1 MKNNMKKILLLT
13 GVLCLASVGGVSA
26 YLTDY
31 DKVSNQFTVGKVD
44 VELTEDNWKPDDHKK
59 IEPGKVIS
67 KDPRIKNTG
76 INDAYA
82 YLEVSIPTANV
93 IAAADNGSRLEKRV
107 QELFSFQSK
116 ASWTKLNSQK
126 VGNNQVYVFAYNKTL
141 KPQETTESL
150 FDTVRFLNI
159 IEGQLDGQQLEI
171 PVRAYAIQASYTG
184 GDAENVVEQARSAYQ
199 KYVDQNK
206 NQPGQVTE

>member
-67 KDPRIKNTG
+67 KDQGLK
-76 INDAYA
+76 
-82 YLEVSIPTANV
+82 IP
-93 IAAADNGSRLEKRV
+93 
-107 QELFSFQSK
+107 ELMMLMHIWKFQ
-116 ASWTKLNSQK
+116 
-126 VGNNQVYVFAYNKTL
+126 Y
-141 KPQETTESL
+141 
-150 FDTVRFLNI
+150 R
-159 IEGQLDGQQLEI
+159 QQM
-171 PVRAYAIQASYTG
+171 
-184 GDAENVVEQARSAYQ
+184 
-199 KYVDQNK
+199 
-206 NQPGQVTE
+206 

>member
-76 INDAYA
+76 IFFIS
-82 YLEVSIPTANV
+82 VKS
-93 IAAADNGSRLEKRV
+93 
-107 QELFSFQSK
+107 
-116 ASWTKLNSQK
+116 
-126 VGNNQVYVFAYNKTL
+126 
-141 KPQETTESL
+141 
-150 FDTVRFLNI
+150 
-159 IEGQLDGQQLEI
+159 QLDKTEFTEGWK
-171 PVRAYAIQASYTG
+171 QAG
-184 GDAENVVEQARSAYQ
+184 ICFCV
-199 KYVDQNK
+199 
-206 NQPGQVTE
+206 

>member
-93 IAAADNGSRLEKRV
+93 IAAADNGSRLEKRRLY
-107 QELFSFQSK
+107 QMGMGKCKSK
-116 ASWTKLNSQK
+116 KRKGSACM
-126 VGNNQVYVFAYNKTL
+126 G
-141 KPQETTESL
+141 
-150 FDTVRFLNI
+150 DCR
-159 IEGQLDGQQLEI
+159 EGAEDSG
-171 PVRAYAIQASYTG
+171 RTG
-184 GDAENVVEQARSAYQ
+184 L
-199 KYVDQNK
+199 
-206 NQPGQVTE
+206 

>member
-93 IAAADNGSRLEKRV
+93 IAAADNGSRLEQRV

-116 ASWTKLNSQK
+116 A
-126 VGNNQVYVFAYNKTL
+126 
-141 KPQETTESL
+141 
-150 FDTVRFLNI
+150 
-159 IEGQLDGQQLEI
+159 GQ
-171 PVRAYAIQASYTG
+171 
-184 GDAENVVEQARSAYQ
+184 N
-199 KYVDQNK
+199 
-206 NQPGQVTE
+206 

>member
-1 MKNNMKKILLLT
+1 MKNNMKIILLLT

-126 VGNNQVYVFAYNKTL
+126 VGNNQVYVLDDLHHLHILCIPIYHDRLDLYKQNPL
-141 KPQETTESL
+141 KDLLDKAALL
-150 FDTVRFLNI
+150 FD
-159 IEGQLDGQQLEI
+159 
-171 PVRAYAIQASYTG
+171 Y
-184 GDAENVVEQARSAYQ
+184 
-199 KYVDQNK
+199 
-206 NQPGQVTE
+206 

>member
-93 IAAADNGSRLEKRV
+93 IAAAIMEAGWKKGYRN
-107 QELFSFQSK
+107 FFHF
-116 ASWTKLNSQK
+116 SQK
-126 VGNNQVYVFAYNKTL
+126 PA
-141 KPQETTESL
+141 
-150 FDTVRFLNI
+150 
-159 IEGQLDGQQLEI
+159 GQ
-171 PVRAYAIQASYTG
+171 
-184 GDAENVVEQARSAYQ
+184 N
-199 KYVDQNK
+199 
-206 NQPGQVTE
+206 

>member
-1 MKNNMKKILLLT
+1 MKKILLLT

-93 IAAADNGSRLEKRV
+93 IAAADNGSRLEKRRLY
-107 QELFSFQSK
+107 QMGMGKRKSK
-116 ASWTKLNSQK
+116 KRKGSACM
-126 VGNNQVYVFAYNKTL
+126 G
-141 KPQETTESL
+141 
-150 FDTVRFLNI
+150 DCR
-159 IEGQLDGQQLEI
+159 EGAEDSG
-171 PVRAYAIQASYTG
+171 RTG
-184 GDAENVVEQARSAYQ
+184 L
-199 KYVDQNK
+199 
-206 NQPGQVTE
+206 

>member
-1 MKNNMKKILLLT
+1 MKKILLLT

-126 VGNNQVYVFAYNKTL
+126 VGNNQVYVFAYNKIL

-150 FDTVRFLNI
+150 FDTVKFLNI
-159 IEGQLDGQQLEI
+159 IEVFKYQTTFIACFYFFYIIFETFQ
-171 PVRAYAIQASYTG
+171 RCK
-184 GDAENVVEQARSAYQ
+184 RSLKDHNSISCQ
-199 KYVDQNK
+199 TN
-206 NQPGQVTE
+206 

>member
-93 IAAADNGSRLEKRV
+93 IAAADNGSRLEKRRLY
-107 QELFSFQSK
+107 QMGMGKRKSK
-116 ASWTKLNSQK
+116 KRKGSACM
-126 VGNNQVYVFAYNKTL
+126 G
-141 KPQETTESL
+141 
-150 FDTVRFLNI
+150 DCR
-159 IEGQLDGQQLEI
+159 EGAEDSG
-171 PVRAYAIQASYTG
+171 RTG
-184 GDAENVVEQARSAYQ
+184 L
-199 KYVDQNK
+199 
-206 NQPGQVTE
+206 

>member
-1 MKNNMKKILLLT
+1 MKNNVKKILLLT

-107 QELFSFQSK
+107 QELGF
-116 ASWTKLNSQK
+116 ASDFIHVKKGMSRINVKMKSDEETEINSQLD
-126 VGNNQVYVFAYNKTL
+126 KT
-141 KPQETTESL
+141 EFTE
-150 FDTVRFLNI
+150 
-159 IEGQLDGQQLEI
+159 GW
-171 PVRAYAIQASYTG
+171 
-184 GDAENVVEQARSAYQ
+184 
-199 KYVDQNK
+199 K
-206 NQPGQVTE
+206 

>member
-116 ASWTKLNSQK
+116 ASWTKMNSQK
-126 VGNNQVYVFAYNKTL
+126 VGNNQVYVFAYNKINGFVDYAVIHKWRVKGTQFPSGVWGSAPMHPL
-141 KPQETTESL
+141 KEAL
-150 FDTVRFLNI
+150 
-159 IEGQLDGQQLEI
+159 
-171 PVRAYAIQASYTG
+171 
-184 GDAENVVEQARSAYQ
+184 
-199 KYVDQNK
+199 
-206 NQPGQVTE
+206 

>member
-1 MKNNMKKILLLT
+1 MKKILLLT

-93 IAAADNGSRLEKRV
+93 IAAADNGSRLEKRRLY
-107 QELFSFQSK
+107 QMGMGKRKSK
-116 ASWTKLNSQK
+116 KRKGSACM
-126 VGNNQVYVFAYNKTL
+126 G
-141 KPQETTESL
+141 
-150 FDTVRFLNI
+150 DCR
-159 IEGQLDGQQLEI
+159 EGAEDYG
-171 PVRAYAIQASYTG
+171 RTG
-184 GDAENVVEQARSAYQ
+184 L
-199 KYVDQNK
+199 
-206 NQPGQVTE
+206 

>member
-93 IAAADNGSRLEKRV
+93 IAAARKKGTGTFFISVK
-107 QELFSFQSK
+107 S
-116 ASWTKLNSQK
+116 
-126 VGNNQVYVFAYNKTL
+126 
-141 KPQETTESL
+141 
-150 FDTVRFLNI
+150 
-159 IEGQLDGQQLEI
+159 QLD
-171 PVRAYAIQASYTG
+171 
-184 GDAENVVEQARSAYQ
+184 
-199 KYVDQNK
+199 K
-206 NQPGQVTE
+206 TEFTEGWK

>member
-107 QELFSFQSK
+107 QELFFISVKS
-116 ASWTKLNSQK
+116 
-126 VGNNQVYVFAYNKTL
+126 
-141 KPQETTESL
+141 
-150 FDTVRFLNI
+150 
-159 IEGQLDGQQLEI
+159 QLD
-171 PVRAYAIQASYTG
+171 
-184 GDAENVVEQARSAYQ
+184 
-199 KYVDQNK
+199 K
-206 NQPGQVTE
+206 TEFTEGWKQSGICFCV

>member
-93 IAAADNGSRLEKRV
+93 IAAADIGSRLEKR
-107 QELFSFQSK
+107 
-116 ASWTKLNSQK
+116 
-126 VGNNQVYVFAYNKTL
+126 
-141 KPQETTESL
+141 
-150 FDTVRFLNI
+150 RF
-159 IEGQLDGQQLEI
+159 G
-171 PVRAYAIQASYTG
+171 
-184 GDAENVVEQARSAYQ
+184 
-199 KYVDQNK
+199 
-206 NQPGQVTE
+206 

>member
-1 MKNNMKKILLLT
+1 MKNNVKKILLLT

-93 IAAADNGSRLEKRV
+93 IAAADNGSRLEKRRLY
-107 QELFSFQSK
+107 QMGMGKCKSK
-116 ASWTKLNSQK
+116 KRKGSACM
-126 VGNNQVYVFAYNKTL
+126 G
-141 KPQETTESL
+141 
-150 FDTVRFLNI
+150 DCR
-159 IEGQLDGQQLEI
+159 EGAEDSG
-171 PVRAYAIQASYTG
+171 RTG
-184 GDAENVVEQARSAYQ
+184 L
-199 KYVDQNK
+199 
-206 NQPGQVTE
+206 

>member
-67 KDPRIKNTG
+67 KYPRIKNTG

-126 VGNNQVYVFAYNKTL
+126 VGNNQVYVLDDLHHLHILCIPIYHDRLDLYKQNHL
-141 KPQETTESL
+141 KDLLDKAVLL
-150 FDTVRFLNI
+150 FDYSFYNNHLNFFVKINQLLFL
-159 IEGQLDGQQLEI
+159 L
-171 PVRAYAIQASYTG
+171 
-184 GDAENVVEQARSAYQ
+184 
-199 KYVDQNK
+199 
-206 NQPGQVTE
+206 QVPFQ